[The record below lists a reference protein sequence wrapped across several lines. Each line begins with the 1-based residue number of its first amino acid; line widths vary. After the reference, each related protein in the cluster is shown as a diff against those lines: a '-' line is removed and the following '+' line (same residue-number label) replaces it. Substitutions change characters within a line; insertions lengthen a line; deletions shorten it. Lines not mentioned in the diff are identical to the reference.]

1 MRIYIYKIHT
11 RACAHIASF
20 QFRSGDSVR
29 PSVHPCVRPSVRPW
43 IRSGGGGGGRN
54 AKFGTGEKP
63 RSDTF
68 HYLMR
73 GTWLGARQLSR
84 SCVFHLDNY
93 LGPSRVSHV
102 DYVVQKNAR
111 GNVNGATTLAMQK
124 LNAITVSIY
133 LYIYMCMCVWDIGK
147 KTVLPL
153 LIITVER
160 SLI

>member
-1 MRIYIYKIHT
+1 MPQKRDINSCNFSWRVYYWVNNNVTRMCTRFTVLHRVTPLYIYIYTHA
-11 RACAHIASF
+11 RAHFSF
-20 QFRSGDSVR
+20 QFRGGGSELR
-29 PSVHPCVRPSVRPW
+29 
-43 IRSGGGGGGRN
+43 GGGGGGRN

-111 GNVNGATTLAMQK
+111 GNVNGIQHGAAKTQRD
-124 LNAITVSIY
+124 Y
-133 LYIYMCMCVWDIGK
+133 GFRYIY
-147 KTVLPL
+147 T
-153 LIITVER
+153 
-160 SLI
+160 

>member
-1 MRIYIYKIHT
+1 MYTLYRAAPCYAVIYIYIYTHA
-11 RACAHIASF
+11 RAHFSF
-20 QFRSGDSVR
+20 QFRGGGSELR
-29 PSVHPCVRPSVRPW
+29 
-43 IRSGGGGGGRN
+43 GGGGGGRN
-54 AKFGTGEKP
+54 AKFGTGEKL

-111 GNVNGATTLAMQK
+111 GNVNGIQHGAAKTQRD
-124 LNAITVSIY
+124 Y
-133 LYIYMCMCVWDIGK
+133 GFRYIY
-147 KTVLPL
+147 T
-153 LIITVER
+153 
-160 SLI
+160 